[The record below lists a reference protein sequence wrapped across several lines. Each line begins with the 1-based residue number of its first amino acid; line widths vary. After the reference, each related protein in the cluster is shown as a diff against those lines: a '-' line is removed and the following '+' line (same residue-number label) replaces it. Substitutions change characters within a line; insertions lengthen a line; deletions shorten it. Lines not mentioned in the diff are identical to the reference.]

1 LTPLSEVLQEMV
13 AHAQALQR
21 LNRVREAIHA
31 YERILSRWPKLAQCW
46 FNLGVLQRTAHHLD
60 AALHSYQRAL
70 DHGISE
76 PEEVHLNRG
85 VIYADYLRNDALAE
99 RELRQAL
106 TLNPHYIPALLNLAN
121 LYEDLGRHGEAGT
134 VYERIL
140 ERNPRQFEALAR
152 YANLRLGGQVSEGLV
167 RQLKAALAD
176 PGASAADK
184 ASLGFALGRVHDTRE
199 EYDAAFMAYAAANQD
214 SRASGAP
221 HLIDYNRAQQ
231 EQLTQQLIRISLDIR
246 GGAASTRKTAQQGLP
261 QPIFICGMF
270 RSGSTLTEQL
280 LVGHPALTAGG
291 ELDILPRLAALNL
304 APFPESLRSV
314 SSRVLESIADEYLAE
329 LARLFPGAT
338 RVIDK
343 RPDNFLYIGL
353 IKTLFPEAKIV
364 HTVRDPLDNCLS
376 IFFLHLDH
384 GMSYALDLLHI
395 GHYFREYQR
404 LMRHWRQLYA
414 ADIFDFDYDSFVRQP
429 SVMGARLF
437 EFLGLDWDDRYLER
451 PSSGR
456 AVKTASVWQ
465 VREPIYTR
473 SSGRAANYG
482 PQLSGLRRYLAEF
495 PLS

>member
-1 LTPLSEVLQEMV
+1 MV

-21 LNRVREAIHA
+21 LNRVPEAIHA

-46 FNLGVLQRTAHHLD
+46 FNLGVLQRTNFLLD
-60 AALHSYQRAL
+60 AALQSYQRAL

-106 TLNPHYIPALLNLAN
+106 VLNPHYIPALLNLGN
-121 LYEDLGRHGEAGT
+121 LYEDLGRHEEAGT

-152 YANLRLGGQVSEGLV
+152 YANLRLRGQASEGLV

-176 PGASAADK
+176 SGASAADK
-184 ASLGFALGRVHDTRE
+184 ASLGFALGRIHDARG
-199 EYDAAFMAYAAANQD
+199 EYDAAFKAYAAANRD

-231 EQLTQQLIRISLDIR
+231 EQLTQQLIRIFSDGIR
-246 GGAASTRKTAQQGLP
+246 GGAASTRKPAQQALP

-270 RSGSTLTEQL
+270 RSGTTLTEQL
-280 LVGHPALTAGG
+280 LAGHPTLTAGG
-291 ELDILPRLAALNL
+291 ELDILPRLAAVNL
-304 APFPESLRSV
+304 APFPESLRSA
-314 SSRVLESIADEYLAE
+314 SPQILESIADAYLAE

-384 GMSYALDLLHI
+384 RMSYALDLVHI

-404 LMRHWRQLYA
+404 LMRHWKQLYA
-414 ADIFDFDYDSFVRQP
+414 ADIFDFEYDSFVRQP
-429 SVMGARLF
+429 SATGARLF

-451 PSSGR
+451 PPSGR
-456 AVKTASVWQ
+456 SVKTASVWQ

-482 PQLSGLRRYLAEF
+482 PQLADLRRYLADL
-495 PLS
+495 PPT